1 MRDFLLLFVDL
12 STPFKEPVIIFTIVL
27 CIILLSPV
35 LLNKLRIPS
44 IVVMIIAGVT
54 IGPNGFHLLD
64 RDGAIVLFG
73 TVGLLYIMFLAGLE
87 MNVGGFKKNL
97 QTSIVF
103 GLLTF
108 IIPFALGYLVCK
120 NILHL
125 SLIPSLI
132 TASMFSTQTLIAYP
146 IVNRLGITKA
156 RPVVLTVG
164 GTIITDTLVLLL
176 FSVITNY
183 SLDKTDSQFWLRL
196 IISVSIFSFIVL
208 YIFPIVSKWFFRNLE
223 SEGGSQFIF
232 VLTLVFLAAFLS
244 QLAGLEHIIGAFLAG
259 VALNKLIPNQST
271 LKNRLVFVGNNIFIP
286 FFLINVGMI
295 INLHVLFTGMHAIYV
310 AGVLVIVALV
320 TKYIAAFATQKIY
333 RYNKNERNLIYG
345 LSTAHAAATLA
356 IILVGYDLGLL
367 DETILNG
374 TIIVILVSCL
384 VSSFVTEAAG
394 RNYAIHMNRK
404 IDTQAEVLERIL
416 VPIGNPASA
425 EILLDLALL
434 IRNPKSKEPIY
445 PLAIIEDDADTREK
459 LIESKRNLEKA
470 AEHISSAD
478 TSVQV
483 LTRVDINIASGIG
496 SAIKEL
502 GITEVVMGWHEK
514 LTTSERIFGSV
525 LHNIIHSSE
534 QMLWI
539 SRIIHPLNTFNKI
552 AILMPPNA
560 EFETGFFRWLEG
572 IKQLSQQLNTNCIFW
587 GERKTLEL
595 IDAVNS
601 KNFQLNAEYSEFTDW
616 DDIQSITAELKTDEL
631 FIVISAR
638 QKSVSYISALEHLP
652 AQLNKHFEQFSH
664 ILLFPFQSEFYT
676 SDINFQYSVLS
687 PSPFKENFERIN
699 KIGKIVYK
707 AFSSSGVKKKKE

>member
-1 MRDFLLLFVDL
+1 MLDSFLLFVDL
-12 STPFKEPVIIFTIVL
+12 STPFKEPVIIFTVVL

-44 IVVMIIAGVT
+44 IVIMIIAGVA

-87 MNVGGFKKNL
+87 MNVSGYKKNA
-97 QTSIVF
+97 QPSIVF

-108 IIPFALGYLVCK
+108 IVPFVIGFIVCK
-120 NILHL
+120 NLLHL
-125 SLIPSLI
+125 ELIPSLI
-132 TASMFSTQTLIAYP
+132 TSSMFSTQTLVAYP
-146 IVNRLGITKA
+146 IVNRLGITKS
-156 RPVVLTVG
+156 RIVGITVG

-176 FSVITNY
+176 FSIITNY
-183 SLDKTDSQFWLRL
+183 SLDKTDSAFWLRL
-196 IISVSIFSFIVL
+196 IISVILFSFIVL
-208 YIFPIVSKWFFRNLE
+208 YIYPIISKWFFRNLE

-259 VALNKLIPNQST
+259 VALNKLIPSQSA

-295 INLHVLFTGMHAIYV
+295 INLNVLFTGTYALYV
-310 AGVLVIVALV
+310 AGVLVIVALT
-320 TKYIAAFATQKIY
+320 TKYIAAFITQKIY
-333 RYNKNERNLIYG
+333 KYTKIERNLIYG

-394 RNYAIHMNRK
+394 RNFVINESRK
-404 IDTQAEVLERIL
+404 IETQTEILERIL

-445 PLAIIEDDADTREK
+445 PLAVIEDDAGTKEK
-459 LIESKRNLEKA
+459 LIQSKRNLEKA
-470 AEHISSAD
+470 AEHVSSAD
-478 TSVQV
+478 TNVQV
-483 LTRVDINIASGIG
+483 LTRVDVNIASGIS

-502 GITEVVMGWHEK
+502 GITEVIMGWHEK
-514 LTTSERIFGSV
+514 LSTSEKIFGSI

-534 QMLWI
+534 QMLWV
-539 SRIIHPLNTFNKI
+539 SKIIHPLNTFAKI

-572 IKQLSQQLNTNCIFW
+572 IKQLSQQLNSRCIFW

-595 IDAVNS
+595 IDAINA
-601 KNFQLNAEYSEFTDW
+601 KNFQFNAEYSEFTDW
-616 DDIQSITAELKTDEL
+616 EDFKSISEALAPDDL

-638 QKSVSYISALEHLP
+638 QKSVSYISALEQIPTRLS
-652 AQLNKHFEQFSH
+652 KYFDRFSF
-664 ILLFPFQSEFYT
+664 IILFPFQSEFNT

-687 PSPFKENFERIN
+687 PSPFKENFDRIN
-699 KIGKIVYK
+699 TIGKIVYK
-707 AFSSSGVKKKKE
+707 AFASTGKNKK